1 MSAVTK
7 HPGRNPLPAHFPL
20 EVEIVSPGQIDA
32 ERGDYDDA
40 KLEREG
46 HVLIGYQTSERVAYR
61 PAQYVRILQKRP
73 TYRNLATGEITTAH
87 ARDRVLARSIADE
100 TLATD
105 VILKKFLDHQPLY
118 RQAEPSSATTTGRS
132 VRLPWASG
140 VERVGVSLR
149 PLYDALVSQI
159 VTADYVQMDE
169 SGIRVLS
176 ADKPGATHRGWMW
189 LVRDPATGAVAFRY
203 DRGRSATVPASVLAG
218 FGGVLQTDG
227 YRAYAKALKG
237 LRAGGADIR
246 RVGCLAHVRRKFF
259 EAKDSDPVAK
269 QALGIIQGIYALE
282 AQWRGYPPER
292 RLGERHGSARPGVR
306 RTHSVARA
314 LRAPAHPEDPA
325 RQS

>member
-1 MSAVTK
+1 M
-7 HPGRNPLPAHFPL
+7 
-20 EVEIVSPGQIDA
+20 SPGQVDA

-40 KLEREG
+40 KLERNG

-87 ARDRVLARSIADE
+87 ARDRVLARLIADE

-105 VILKKFLDHQPLY
+105 VILNQFLDHQPLY
-118 RQAEPSSATTTGRS
+118 RQAEALKRDHDWALSPATMGK
-132 VRLPWASG
+132 W
-140 VERVGVSLR
+140 VERVGGSLR

-203 DRGRSATVPASVLAG
+203 DPRRNGVKGPRSYV
-218 FGGVLQTDG
+218 
-227 YRAYAKALKG
+227 
-237 LRAGGADIR
+237 
-246 RVGCLAHVRRKFF
+246 
-259 EAKDSDPVAK
+259 
-269 QALGIIQGIYALE
+269 
-282 AQWRGYPPER
+282 
-292 RLGERHGSARPGVR
+292 
-306 RTHSVARA
+306 
-314 LRAPAHPEDPA
+314 
-325 RQS
+325 